1 LPAHKYSLCW
11 LYWYKSTN
19 SDEQGEDEAAA
30 EANEEEE
37 IAYESLLC
45 ASTGLENEDDG
56 VQRHLQYSLCCCF
69 TAALLLLYCCIRTC
83 CLENE
88 DTGVQRH
95 LQYSIYLLYWSI
107 ECSVYLLY

>member
-1 LPAHKYSLCW
+1 MPVQKYSVCW

-19 SDEQGEDEAAA
+19 FDDQGEEEAAA

-56 VQRHLQYSLCCCF
+56 VQRHLQYAS
-69 TAALLLLYCCIRTC
+69 
-83 CLENE
+83 
-88 DTGVQRH
+88 
-95 LQYSIYLLYWSI
+95 YLLYWRI
-107 ECSVYLLY
+107 EYSLYLLY